1 MKYFYLS
8 NFVLLPPGSP
18 APAVR
23 WLHNETLMGEERNG
37 FILLES
43 AVSLQEI
50 RSELVLTNLSQTMSG
65 VYTCKSP
72 LPLSSPPPELPV
84 AGVAINNAGVSAAST
99 SLSVVQLSFFYRF
112 SWEFW
117 FLLLL
122 TFILVFFIFVA
133 FICKTICRQVTVGT
147 QGGFLCYFTSC
158 QSEACGTK

>member
-1 MKYFYLS
+1 M
-8 NFVLLPPGSP
+8 LPPGSP
-18 APAVR
+18 PPAVR

-72 LPLSSPPPELPV
+72 LSLLSASKAPCFRCRHQQCRGLRGLHQPLGRPVIFHLPLQLGVLVPAPPYLHPGLLHLR
-84 AGVAINNAGVSAAST
+84 GFHLQDNLQASHSRNT
-99 SLSVVQLSFFYRF
+99 GSISVN
-112 SWEFW
+112 
-117 FLLLL
+117 
-122 TFILVFFIFVA
+122 
-133 FICKTICRQVTVGT
+133 
-147 QGGFLCYFTSC
+147 YFTSC